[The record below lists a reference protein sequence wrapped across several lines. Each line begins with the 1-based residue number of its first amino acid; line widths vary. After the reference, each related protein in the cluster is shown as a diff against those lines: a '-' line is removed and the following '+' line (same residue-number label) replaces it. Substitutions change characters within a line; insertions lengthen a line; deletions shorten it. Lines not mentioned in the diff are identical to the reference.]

1 MANLIISGI
10 GAAVGGMLGGPTG
23 AQIGWLLGS
32 YVSSNNAADMPQAT
46 IGDLRVQTSAY
57 GKTIPIVFGKQRI
70 AGNIIWASDK
80 TTYEI
85 TSGGGGK
92 GGGPESTATGYKV
105 DMAVALCKGP
115 IEGISKIWADGK
127 LIVDCTGGSTPLIGQ
142 LYTGSNSQL
151 PDATMESALGAGNVP
166 AYRGLAY
173 IVLNDYD
180 LGVAGRIP
188 IFSFEVN
195 KQGGI

>member
-1 MANLIISGI
+1 MANLVISGI
-10 GAAVGGMLGGPTG
+10 GAAVGGMIGGTTG

-32 YVSSNNAADMPQAT
+32 YISANDPANIPQQQ

-57 GKTIPIVFGKQRI
+57 GAGIPIVFGKQRV
-70 AGNIIWASDK
+70 AGNIIWAADK
-80 TTYEI
+80 TTYSI
-85 TSGGGGK
+85 KQGGK
-92 GGGPESTATGYKV
+92 GGGANTPSATGYKV
-105 DMAVALCKGP
+105 DMAIALCKGQ

-127 LIVDCTGGSTPLIGQ
+127 LIVDTSGDSQTLIGQ

-151 PDATMESALGAGNVP
+151 PDPTMESALGVGNVP

-173 IVLNDYD
+173 IVMNDFD

-188 IFSFEVN
+188 VFSFEVN

>member
-1 MANLIISGI
+1 MANLAISGL
-10 GAAVGGMLGGPTG
+10 GAAVGGMIGGPTG

-32 YVSSNNAADMPQAT
+32 YIAGNNAAEIPEPT

-57 GKTIPIVFGKQRI
+57 GGSIPLVFGKQRV

-85 TSGGGGK
+85 KQGGK
-92 GGGPESTATGYKV
+92 GGSAGAPSAVGYKV
-105 DMAVALCKGP
+105 DMAIALCKGN
-115 IEGISKIWADGK
+115 IAGISRVWADGK
-127 LIVDCTGGSTPLIGQ
+127 LIVDAASDSQTLIGQ
-142 LYTGSNSQL
+142 LYTGSNTQN
-151 PDATMESALGAGNVP
+151 PDPTMESALGAGNVP

-173 IVLNDYD
+173 IVLNDFD
-180 LGVAGRIP
+180 LGVSGRIP

>member
-10 GAAVGGMLGGPTG
+10 GAAAGGLIGGPTG

-32 YVSSNNAADMPQAT
+32 YLSANNAADIPQQT

-57 GKTIPIVFGKQRI
+57 GSSIPIVFGRQRL

-80 TTYEI
+80 TTYSI
-85 TSGGGGK
+85 TSGGGK
-92 GGGPESTATGYKV
+92 GGGPTSTATGYKV
-105 DMAVALCKGP
+105 DMAIALCKGP
-115 IEGISKIWADGK
+115 IAGISKIWADGK
-127 LIVDCTGGSTPLIGQ
+127 LIVDSSTTSMPLIGQ
-142 LYTGSNSQL
+142 LYSGDNNQT
-151 PDATMESALGAGNVP
+151 PDPTMESALGVGNVP

-180 LGVAGRIP
+180 LGVAGRVP